1 MLLSPLNASLNV
13 SLTHDDARAGAPLPP
28 PLRLLFGNSQ
38 MKNMATSH
46 STWAHDPVLSSSTQ
60 VEFGVA
66 ESSSSSGLQ
75 DEKACRGLESA

>member
-46 STWAHDPVLSSSTQ
+46 ST
-60 VEFGVA
+60 
-66 ESSSSSGLQ
+66 
-75 DEKACRGLESA
+75 